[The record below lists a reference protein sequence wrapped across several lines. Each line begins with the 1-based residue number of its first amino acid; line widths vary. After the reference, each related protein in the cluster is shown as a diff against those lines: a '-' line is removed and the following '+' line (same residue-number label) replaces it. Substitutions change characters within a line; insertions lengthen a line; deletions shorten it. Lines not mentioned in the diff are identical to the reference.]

1 MIHTPLSIWCIV
13 LTIVVVVIAVI
24 TDLLTRRIPNLLT
37 FPAIGLAIALRIAF
51 QGWVG
56 LGLAL
61 AGAILAPTLLLVMH
75 GGKGLGMGDLKLAA
89 AVGAILGPVL
99 AIATM
104 LFTAVA
110 GGILGIAIMLKPGG
124 QLRNLISVLSI
135 GLPFRKKKGEDEPA
149 PDVSPV
155 VMTMPYGVAIGAGS
169 LMTLAVYWWTGN
181 ETWFLSFV
189 GIVGK
194 L

>member
-1 MIHTPLSIWCIV
+1 MSHTPLTIWCIV
-13 LTIVVVVIAVI
+13 LTIIVVAIAVI
-24 TDLLTRRIPNLLT
+24 TDLLWRRIPNLLT
-37 FPAIGLAIALRIAF
+37 FPALGLAIALRIVF

-61 AGAILAPTLLLVMH
+61 AGAILAPALLLAMH

-89 AVGAILGPVL
+89 AVGAILGPAL
-99 AIATM
+99 ALATM
-104 LFTAVA
+104 IFTAVA
-110 GGILGIAIMLKPGG
+110 GGILGIAMMLKPGG
-124 QLRNLISVLSI
+124 ALRNFISVISI

-149 PDVSPV
+149 TNDTPA

-181 ETWFLSFV
+181 ENWFLSFV
-189 GIVGK
+189 GIAAN

>member
-1 MIHTPLSIWCIV
+1 MTHTPLAIWCIV
-13 LTIVVVVIAVI
+13 LTIVVVVIAMI
-24 TDLLTRRIPNLLT
+24 TDLLSRRIPNLLT
-37 FPAIGLAIALRIAF
+37 FPALGLAIALRIAF

-89 AVGAILGPVL
+89 AIGAILGPALAVATVL
-99 AIATM
+99 
-104 LFTAVA
+104 LTAVA
-110 GGILGIAIMLKPGG
+110 GGILGIAMMLKPGG
-124 QLRNLISVLSI
+124 SLRNLISVISI

-149 PDVSPV
+149 PDDSPA

-181 ETWFLSFV
+181 ENWFLSFV
-189 GIVGK
+189 GIADK

>member
-1 MIHTPLSIWCIV
+1 MV
-13 LTIVVVVIAVI
+13 LTIVVVAVAVI
-24 TDLLTRRIPNLLT
+24 TDLLWRRIPNLLT
-37 FPAIGLAIALRIAF
+37 LPALGFAIILRIAF

-61 AGAILAPTLLLVMH
+61 AGAFLAPTLLLIMH

-89 AVGAILGPVL
+89 AVGAILGPAL
-99 AIATM
+99 AVATM

-110 GGILGIAIMLKPGG
+110 GGILGIVIMLKPGG
-124 QLRNLISVLSI
+124 QLRNLISVISI
-135 GLPFRKKKGEDEPA
+135 GLPFRKKKGEDESVPDDSPA
-149 PDVSPV
+149 VL
-155 VMTMPYGVAIGAGS
+155 TMPYGVAIGAGS

-181 ETWFLSFV
+181 ENWFLSFV
-189 GIVGK
+189 GIAGK